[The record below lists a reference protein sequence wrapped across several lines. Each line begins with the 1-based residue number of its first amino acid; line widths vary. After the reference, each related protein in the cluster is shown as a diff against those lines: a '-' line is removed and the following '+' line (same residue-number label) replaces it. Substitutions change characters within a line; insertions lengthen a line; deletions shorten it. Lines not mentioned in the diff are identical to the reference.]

1 MPPLHPPTARP
12 RILLFDW
19 HATLAD
25 TMDAMYLAVDEV
37 FPKLAELGLLGRL
50 VPATKSKTIED
61 ARLVAYVREHHKLHP
76 KISAERRISRT
87 DIFELLFGEDAEA
100 KTIAHREFD
109 HAYGHH
115 FGAVKPMEADAR
127 QYLEALQALGM
138 KLGVLS
144 NRARSFMAHEI
155 YTVDGTGWH
164 TLFDVMVCGDDV
176 ARRKP
181 HPDQIL
187 RALELLGEPATPAC
201 WYVGDSTT
209 DVAAA
214 KQAGV
219 CAVFY
224 NGAHW
229 EQAWIDKIFPGT
241 ARHPHVPDAVVD
253 DLSALLEVVK
263 RFQSLGPHELEPL
276 HDVPLPAVAPLTGK
290 NDESRH

>member
-1 MPPLHPPTARP
+1 MHPPGARP
-12 RILLFDW
+12 RVLLFDW

-50 VPATKSKTIED
+50 VPAGKSKTVED
-61 ARLVAYVREHHKLHP
+61 AKLVAYVREHHKLHP
-76 KISAERRISRT
+76 RISTERKISRT
-87 DIFELLFGEDAEA
+87 DIFELLFGEDQQA
-100 KTIAHREFD
+100 KTVAHREFD
-109 HAYGHH
+109 RAYGRH

-127 QYLEALQALGM
+127 ESLQALKAQGL

-144 NRARSFMAHEI
+144 NRARTFMAHEV

-176 ARRKP
+176 KRRKP
-181 HPDQIL
+181 WPDQIL
-187 RALELLGEPATPAC
+187 KALEKLHEAATQAC

-224 NGAHW
+224 NGANW
-229 EQAWIDKIFPGT
+229 DAKWIDKIFPGT
-241 ARHPHVPDAVVD
+241 ARHPHMPDAVVR
-253 DLSALLEVVK
+253 DLRELRVLVE
-263 RFQSLGPHELEPL
+263 RFQSASPHPIK
-276 HDVPLPAVAPLTGK
+276 PTA
-290 NDESRH
+290 S